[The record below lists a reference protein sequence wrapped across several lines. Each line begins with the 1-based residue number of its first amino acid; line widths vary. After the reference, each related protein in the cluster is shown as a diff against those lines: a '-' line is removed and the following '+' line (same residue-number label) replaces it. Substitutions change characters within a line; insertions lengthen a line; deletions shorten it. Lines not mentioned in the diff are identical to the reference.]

1 MKITF
6 NPYLCLF
13 LPAVLWLLVATG
25 CRLSYPGVQKQPPGG
40 VAINDTLWFDKTEM
54 TNMGWLEYLFWIK
67 QIKPD
72 EYYANLPD
80 TNVWITDYGMD
91 TCRQAI
97 GLMLN
102 YLRHPAYAQYPVVG
116 ITKEQAER
124 YASWRSDRV
133 FEYHLVT
140 TGIIDHHSH
149 QDSIYHFTIDRFFR
163 GEYATLIPTD
173 TFRYYPHYRLP
184 TPEEYL
190 AAAAYQDSVLSSQR
204 QWCLIKRCKR
214 CLQYTLADTPVV
226 TKPPSHGMITLPRPV
241 SHSQCWS
248 HNRKMVLN
256 VRGNADELTS
266 VPGITT
272 REVFRE
278 NSETPDTLI
287 HRNVNSYTGFRNVM
301 TWRVWVDNQE

>member
-13 LPAVLWLLVATG
+13 LPAVLWLLIATG
-25 CRLSYPGVQKQPPGG
+25 CRLSYPGIQKQPPGG
-40 VAINDTLWFDKTEM
+40 VAINDTLWFDENEL
-54 TNMGWLEYLFWIK
+54 TNMDWLEYLFWIK

-72 EYYANLPD
+72 EYYTNLPD

-91 TCRQAI
+91 TCRQAT

-102 YLRHPAYAQYPVVG
+102 YLRHPAYDQYPLVG
-116 ITKEQAER
+116 ITKEQAKR

-163 GEYATLIPTD
+163 GEYATLKPID

-190 AAAAYQDSVLSSQR
+190 AAAAYSDSLAEVR
-204 QWCLIKRCKR
+204 QKR
-214 CLQYTLADTPVV
+214 CLTRRCKTCLQYVLND
-226 TKPPSHGMITLPRPV
+226 TLPATVHESPGFV
-241 SHSQCWS
+241 IIPDPAWKWYCWRF
-248 HNRKMVLN
+248 HKKLPLN
-256 VRGNADELTS
+256 IRGNADELTS

-278 NSETPDTLI
+278 NGEAPDTLI
-287 HRNVNSYTGFRNVM
+287 HREVNSYTGFRNVVN
-301 TWRVWVDNQE
+301 WRVWEP